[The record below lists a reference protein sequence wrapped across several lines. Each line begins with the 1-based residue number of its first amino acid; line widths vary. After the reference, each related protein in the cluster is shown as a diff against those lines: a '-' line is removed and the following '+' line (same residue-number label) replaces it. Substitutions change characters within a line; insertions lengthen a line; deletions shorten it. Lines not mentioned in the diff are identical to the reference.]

1 MKIGIIFI
9 SLTDIINKGELENP
23 TTSLND
29 VSQENATGSCWNT
42 TKYIFV
48 GFLCFCQLPTGGWTS
63 VFKQTGENTMS
74 SGDTITSFLRGKE
87 WKVSFEFQPT
97 YLGSDRSIL
106 RFSSPTPPPH
116 YNLDFQITR
125 TYKLRLSFPNP
136 PTQHDFPNTPSMGKW
151 SWTKLEYKQE
161 KKEEKEDKK
170 EGNSRY
176 FVTISM
182 NDKIIYKAENTSP
195 KEKSNTNVI
204 LGSQPG
210 KIRSLLI
217 ENKDIEME

>member
-1 MKIGIIFI
+1 M
-9 SLTDIINKGELENP
+9 
-23 TTSLND
+23 
-29 VSQENATGSCWNT
+29 
-42 TKYIFV
+42 
-48 GFLCFCQLPTGGWTS
+48 
-63 VFKQTGENTMS
+63 FKQTGENTMS
-74 SGDTITSFLRGKE
+74 SGDTITSFHRGKE

-125 TYKLRLSFPNP
+125 TYKLRISFPNP
-136 PTQHDFPNTPSMGKW
+136 LTQHDFPNTPSMGKW

-182 NDKIIYKAENTSP
+182 NDKIIYEAENTSP

>member
-1 MKIGIIFI
+1 MC
-9 SLTDIINKGELENP
+9 L
-23 TTSLND
+23 
-29 VSQENATGSCWNT
+29 
-42 TKYIFV
+42 
-48 GFLCFCQLPTGGWTS
+48 FLQFPLSGWTT
-63 VFKQTGENTMS
+63 VFKQTGENTIS
-74 SGDTITSFLRGKE
+74 TDDTITSFHRGKE
-87 WKVSFEFQPT
+87 WKISFEFQPT
-97 YLGSDRSIL
+97 SLGSTRHIL
-106 RFSSPTPPPH
+106 RCGSHDPG
-116 YNLDFQITR
+116 FQIR
-125 TYKLRLSFPNP
+125 SNYKLRVYFSGSV
-136 PTQHDFPNTPSMGKW
+136 QDFFDSPSMGKW

-161 KKEEKEDKK
+161 KKEEREDKK

-182 NDKIIYKAENTSP
+182 NDKIIYEAENTSP